1 MNEADDDYFINAERV
16 LSLASRAKE
25 IFESSEV
32 EEKRQFLAF
41 LLQNATADGKNL
53 VFTLRSSFQELLSLN
68 DHPI

>member
-41 LLQNATADGKNL
+41 LL
-53 VFTLRSSFQELLSLN
+53 
-68 DHPI
+68 